1 MSLFL
6 EEVLQQS
13 EALKTV
19 LNRYITG
26 EADSLSLA
34 KKTINKR
41 GANII
46 FTGMGSS
53 YFASHVAVNFLNDHG
68 VSSFACEA
76 GELFYYNLRGLR
88 VNDILV
94 LVSQSGKT
102 IEVVKIVQEVKGKI
116 PLIGITNDADSF
128 LAKNCDV
135 LLPMFAG
142 KEEMSTSKTY
152 INSIAVLLLLAF
164 TLTDSLTQ
172 EIKEILWK
180 IPDYMEELLK
190 RREVIM
196 TPVREF
202 FNKIIFLNL
211 VARGPSL
218 ATALQASVILKE
230 GAHVCAEGISG
241 ASFRHGPIEV
251 LSNDFHVIIFA
262 PQGNTLNIS
271 RKVASD
277 VLRLGCKV
285 LFITDTEVEEKH
297 ENLYS
302 LKLPAVGEYFAPFL
316 NIIPIDHLIVK
327 IAEQKRLKPGAI
339 TVGNK
344 VTVCE

>member
-6 EEVLQQS
+6 EEVLHQP
-13 EALKTV
+13 EALRAV
-19 LNRYITG
+19 LNKYTTTWSDRLG
-26 EADSLSLA
+26 EAKKIVKKSGA
-34 KKTINKR
+34 K
-41 GANII
+41 II
-46 FTGMGSS
+46 FAGMGSS
-53 YFASHVAVNFLNDHG
+53 YFASHIAVNLLNENRI
-68 VSSFACEA
+68 SSFACEA
-76 GELFYYNLRGLR
+76 GELFYYNLRGLQA
-88 VNDILV
+88 NDILV

-102 IEVVKIVQEVKGKI
+102 IEAVRIIQEVRGKI
-116 PLIGITNDADSF
+116 PIIGISNDEDSF

-135 LLPMFAG
+135 LLPMYAG

-152 INSIAVLLLLAF
+152 TNSIAVLLLLAF
-164 TLTDSLTQ
+164 TLTDNLTQ
-172 EIKEILWK
+172 EIKKILWK
-180 IPDYMEELLK
+180 IPAYMEEFLK

-196 TPVREF
+196 APVMELF
-202 FNKIIFLNL
+202 SKIIFLNL

-251 LSNDFHVIIFA
+251 LSKDFHVIIFA
-262 PQGNTLNIS
+262 PQGNTLGIS

-285 LFITDTEVEEKH
+285 LFITDTEIEEKH

-302 LKLPAVGEYFAPFL
+302 LKLPAVGEYFAPLL
-316 NIIPIDHLIVK
+316 NIMPIEHLIVK
-327 IAEQKRLKPGAI
+327 VAKQKGLEPGAI
-339 TVGNK
+339 TIGNK